1 MHITGDQPG
10 VTQAGLEQSNWGG
23 GRGWDSKLFLAER
36 AKDTSEMEV
45 EP

>member
-23 GRGWDSKLFLAER
+23 GGDSKLFLAER